1 MKKLSRDHRTALTFL
16 LITALAVTAAW
27 LGVPGFRRV
36 VTGLFSSDVPPTSSP
51 PTSKAEVDKYEYAD
65 DTIKVSMKHPPSWD
79 KQNIGDPI
87 VTGDLARFTPNE
99 QSDSKPC
106 KTELMIKVKIFSE
119 KLLSI
124 DEYKNST
131 IQRIKEY
138 AIAPVILEETTEE
151 TLSDFRAYKIIYT
164 GKYGQ
169 CNFKRLEIGTV
180 RNNQAYYIT
189 YRAEPT
195 EYEQFLSPA
204 QDMIESF
211 KIIQ

>member
-16 LITALAVTAAW
+16 LITAVAVTAGW

-36 VTGLFSSDVPPTSSP
+36 VTRMFSSDSP
-51 PTSKAEVDKYEYAD
+51 PTSKVKLEKYEYLD
-65 DTIKVSMKHPPSWD
+65 DTIQITMKYPPNWD
-79 KQNIGDPI
+79 KQNIADPI
-87 VTGDLARFTPNE
+87 VTGDLARFSPNE

-131 IQRIKEY
+131 IRRIKEY
-138 AIAPVILEETTEE
+138 AIAPAILEETTED
-151 TLSDFRAYKIIYT
+151 TLSNFRAYKIIYT
-164 GKYGQ
+164 GKYGK
-169 CNFKRLEIGTV
+169 CTFKRLEIGTV

-189 YRAEPT
+189 YRAEPS
-195 EYEQFLSPA
+195 EYEQFLPPA
-204 QDMIESF
+204 QDMIKSF